1 MVLNHYPLHAKGSF
15 MKKVIYSLVYLFL
28 FIIGFTILNFA
39 NILDMNTPSRGE
51 RISKFIVMIIV
62 LIATTRW
69 GLRIY
74 NLLTRDN
81 NNLK

>member
-1 MVLNHYPLHAKGSF
+1 
-15 MKKVIYSLVYLFL
+15 MKKVIYFLVYLFL

-39 NILDMNTPSRGE
+39 NILDLDTSSRSE

-69 GLRIY
+69 GIKVY
-74 NLLTRDN
+74 TLLTRDK